1 MFIFFSFIQLYFNT
15 IYRPG
20 QHLTLAHL
28 YVHGFSLLTFSVV
41 VKARALAKQ
50 LNLINVAGLRE
61 NLTIVWFL
69 TEKKKVWE
77 KWGRKWRVRRK
88 VALLYAPFSCTVM
101 VLIKS

>member
-50 LNLINVAGLRE
+50 LNLIDVAGLRE
-61 NLTIVWFL
+61 NLTIVWFF
-69 TEKKKVWE
+69 TEKKNCGKNGGE
-77 KWGRKWRVRRK
+77 NGE
-88 VALLYAPFSCTVM
+88 
-101 VLIKS
+101 